1 MDYQRWVSK
10 KYSKGLK
17 IGLVKRLVNRWSA
30 TSDIEV
36 NVFYRINPLINYW
49 LILAT
54 EWIATAPPR
63 LLPYTTKGNFLV
75 VAYWI
80 ALFKIAMP
88 SFLIPA
94 SVGLP

>member
-1 MDYQRWVSK
+1 
-10 KYSKGLK
+10 
-17 IGLVKRLVNRWSA
+17 
-30 TSDIEV
+30 
-36 NVFYRINPLINYW
+36 

-63 LLPYTTKGNFLV
+63 LLPYTAKGNFLV